1 MNTRKFFPK
10 TFFGRSLV
18 IILIPVLLLQLALI
32 YFFYER
38 HWDDV
43 GRRLALALGGQ
54 ISYIIKTLE
63 EKDFSP
69 SDIKTQF
76 KKAESNFLISSSW
89 YPNVKLEEFGQKEA
103 KSLLDKTLEKS
114 LAERINYSYSFD
126 TKLIKNKV
134 IVYVAVNSGVLKF
147 SVARKNLYSS
157 TIEVFI
163 VWMLLT
169 AFFLLT
175 LALYFMKQQIK
186 PLRNIIFAAE
196 EFGKGNNNYDL
207 KPRGAYELRQLSRV
221 FIKMRARIN
230 NQINN
235 RTLMLAGI
243 SHDLRTPL
251 TRMNLQIALLN
262 DKKAMKN
269 LGDDVSE
276 MREMIDNYLDFA
288 RGEKEEKIKKI
299 NIYKLIKNLCEKD
312 IINNSKIIN
321 NKVNKN
327 LFIDIKPIAMKRAL
341 LNVISNAI
349 FYSKKVVEISSNQN
363 GNYLNFLIEDD
374 GKGIPKNKRKEVFKA
389 FYRIDKSRQSFS
401 SNAGLGLTITKD
413 IIQSHGGRI
422 LLNSSDLGG
431 LKVEL
436 ILPTKVS

>member
-18 IILIPVLLLQLALI
+18 IILIPVLLLQLVLI
-32 YFFYER
+32 YFFYEG

-89 YPNVKLEEFGQKEA
+89 YPEESLKKFGQKEVT
-103 KSLLDKTLEKS
+103 SLLDKTLEKS
-114 LAERINYSYSFD
+114 LAERINYPYSFD

-134 IVYVAVNSGVLKF
+134 IIYVSVNDGVLKF

-163 VWMLLT
+163 LWMLFT
-169 AFFLLT
+169 AIFLLT

-186 PLRNIIFAAE
+186 PLRNIILAAE
-196 EFGKGNNNYDL
+196 EFGKGNNYDL

-251 TRMNLQIALLN
+251 TRMNLQIALLG
-262 DKKAMKN
+262 DKNASKN

-276 MREMIDNYLDFA
+276 MKEMIDNYLAFA
-288 RGEKEEKIKKI
+288 RGEKEEKIKNI
-299 NIYKLIKNLCEKD
+299 NIYKLIKTLCEKD
-312 IINNSKIIN
+312 IIYDSKTIK
-321 NKVNKN
+321 NKVTK
-327 LFIDIKPIAMKRAL
+327 DIYINVKPLAMKRAL
-341 LNVISNAI
+341 LNIISNAI
-349 FYSKKVVEISSNQN
+349 SYSKNIVEIMTMKNDN
-363 GNYLNFLIEDD
+363 ILNIFIEDD
-374 GKGIPKNKRKEVFKA
+374 GKGIPKNKREKVFKA
-389 FYRIDKSRQSFS
+389 FYRIDESRQSES
-401 SNAGLGLTITKD
+401 ANTGLGLTIAKD
-413 IIQSHGGRI
+413 IIQGHGGRI
-422 LLNSSDLGG
+422 VLNASNLGG
-431 LKVEL
+431 LKVE
-436 ILPTKVS
+436 IMLPIKT